1 LFIDAIRANDPN
13 LLIDRGNVLDG
24 HYSCTLMHLANM
36 SAQLGRSLD
45 WDPQTERVID
55 DDEANTMLKRS
66 YREPFVVP
74 ERV

>member
-1 LFIDAIRANDPN
+1 
-13 LLIDRGNVLDG
+13 
-24 HYSCTLMHLANM
+24 
-36 SAQLGRSLD
+36 LD

-66 YREPFVVP
+66 YREPFMVP